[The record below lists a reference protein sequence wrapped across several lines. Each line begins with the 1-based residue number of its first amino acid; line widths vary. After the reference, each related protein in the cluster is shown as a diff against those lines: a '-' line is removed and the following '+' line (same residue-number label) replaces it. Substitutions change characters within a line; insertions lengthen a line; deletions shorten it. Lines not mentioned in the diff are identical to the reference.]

1 MKEIRVTTWN
11 DLTDALYESSW
22 QPSLGRFR
30 SNWVYRGGGD
40 ASDDLKTALM
50 RLGGD
55 YASVEAH
62 LLRNFRK
69 YASASDRPTDSA
81 WHCLALA
88 QHHGLP
94 TRLQDW
100 TFSPFVA
107 MHFATDDPGTS
118 DRDGA
123 VWAIDHTKTN
133 LYLPARLKQILD
145 EHEADV
151 FTAEMLSSAACT
163 LEEFDALGGP
173 YLLFFEPP
181 SLDARIVNQYA
192 LFVLITGATMSP
204 GEWLAAHPEA
214 ARKIV
219 IPAALKLQVRDML
232 DQANITERVLFPGLD
247 GLARWLRRYY
257 TPRPNNDRRD

>member
-1 MKEIRVTTWN
+1 
-11 DLTDALYESSW
+11 
-22 QPSLGRFR
+22 
-30 SNWVYRGGGD
+30 VYRGGEDEG
-40 ASDDLKTALM
+40 DDLKTALM

-55 YASVEAH
+55 YGSVEAH

-69 YASASDRPTDSA
+69 YASASDLPGDSA
-81 WHCLALA
+81 WHWLALA

-123 VWAIDHTKTN
+123 VWAIDHTETN
-133 LYLPARLKQILD
+133 RYLPARLKQILD

-173 YLLFFEPP
+173 FLLFFEPP

-192 LFVLITGATMSP
+192 LFVLIARATLSP

-257 TPRPNNDRRD
+257 TPRPNDDRRD